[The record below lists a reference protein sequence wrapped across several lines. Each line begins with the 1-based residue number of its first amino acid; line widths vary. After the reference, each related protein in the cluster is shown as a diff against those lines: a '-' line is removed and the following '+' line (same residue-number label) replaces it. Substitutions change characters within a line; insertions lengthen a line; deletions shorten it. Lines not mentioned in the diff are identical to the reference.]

1 MDIGQIKEEANAFK
15 QDIEN
20 VVTSH
25 AKYYKLWLFRFSVRL
40 FTSVFWSAIFLMLLF
55 FAFIFFAVAG
65 ALVLSEYLE
74 SMPLGFLLVGV
85 IFLLIMLFA
94 YFFMRKRINRLWL
107 KKISE
112 IYFQE

>member
-1 MDIGQIKEEANAFK
+1 MDVGQIKEEVNAFK

-25 AKYYKLWLFRFSVRL
+25 VKYYKLWLFRFSVRL
-40 FTSVFWSAIFLMLLF
+40 FTSVFWSVIFLMLFF

-65 ALVLSEYLE
+65 ALALSEYLE
-74 SMPLGFLLVGV
+74 SMPLGFLLVGI
-85 IFLLIMLFA
+85 IFVLVMLFVF
-94 YFFMRKRINRLWL
+94 FFMRKRINRLWL
-107 KKISE
+107 RKLSE